1 MVVHRGRATVKA
13 THRGQAREI
22 SRLE

>member
-13 THRGQAREI
+13 THRGRAREI